1 MSTEEAYIEG
11 FIKRAAEYGFSFDE
25 ALAIFKNAAD
35 LPDGVPAVP
44 LSALDSRN
52 SKNPAKPMPRG
63 PAPKIN
69 PAHMND
75 LGKNTPRG

>member
-1 MSTEEAYIEG
+1 MTPEEAYIEG
-11 FIKRAAEYGFSFDE
+11 FVKRATEYGFSFDE
-25 ALAIFKNAAD
+25 AVAILKNAED

-63 PAPKIN
+63 HASKIN

-75 LGKNTPRG
+75 LGKNTPRR